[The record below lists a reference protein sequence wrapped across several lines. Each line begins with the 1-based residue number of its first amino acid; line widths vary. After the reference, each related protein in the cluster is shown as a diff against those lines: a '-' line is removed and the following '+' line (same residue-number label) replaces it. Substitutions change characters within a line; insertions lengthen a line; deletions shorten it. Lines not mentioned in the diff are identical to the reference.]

1 MDTELDSTLSEQE
14 APADPVQPDQ
24 EDAKA
29 DPQDVDYKKRY
40 ADLKKD
46 YDKIVTERKEV
57 KPVVEDTEVD
67 WKIENASRLKLVKD
81 EYNRHLAEM
90 QADGAKLTPALRERA
105 LKLAELDKGILKS
118 SSSEADRQA
127 ANSSPAASTLRNT
140 SPSVEVTEHDKRFN
154 IDAKRKKELQEKY
167 PDLLEEV

>member
-67 WKIENASRLKLVKD
+67 WKIENASRLKLVKPEFQSYLAKGIPRD
-81 EYNRHLAEM
+81 E
-90 QADGAKLTPALRERA
+90 A